1 MKAWLVRKKDEF
13 CATVVF
19 AETRGKARALA
30 LLHLLRIAV
39 LYATQIAGSGKTARL
54 AQQNSFAME
63 QKKGARTMA
72 RYIDA
77 DKALEIFDEWI
88 DTTGV
93 LPKGTSYYYEA
104 QGCIE
109 DTPTEDVAPVVHGRW
124 EKPTKLYPFWDWKC
138 SECGCEEYRQADS
151 KGQYRQMAY
160 CPNCGAKM
168 DEKGGT

>member
-1 MKAWLVRKKDEF
+1 MDKYYTPGKTEMDWYAAKD
-13 CATVVF
+13 
-19 AETRGKARALA
+19 
-30 LLHLLRIAV
+30 RIALV
-39 LYATQIAGSGKTARL
+39 KDCGFICDPDAGSGKTARL

-109 DTPTEDVAPVVHGRW
+109 DTPTEDVAPVRHGRW

-168 DEKGGT
+168 DGEAWEDAT